1 MASCQ
6 PYFND
11 KISKLPMHYQDKS
24 LNALKLGQQT
34 KYAEKYDRTLLQPVP
49 RRLNRDQLNIT
60 ATQPFTIGADIW
72 TAYEI
77 SWLNPKGVPQ
87 VAIADVS
94 IDFRSENLI
103 ESKSFKLY
111 LNSFNQTTF
120 TDFADVQ
127 QTLQRDLQDCAQ
139 GEVNVRLNSLADYT
153 AQPIVALSGN
163 CIDAQDIEVRDYAFN
178 AALLNHC
185 TGDHLVD
192 ETLVSHLL
200 KSNCL
205 ITQQPDWGSLQ
216 IHYVGKQINREQLLR
231 YIISFRQ
238 HNEFHEQCV
247 ERIFCDLM
255 QYAKPEKLTVYA
267 RYTRR
272 GGLDINPYR
281 SNFEPLPQNVRL
293 ARQ

>member
-1 MASCQ
+1 
-6 PYFND
+6 
-11 KISKLPMHYQDKS
+11 MHYQDKS

-49 RRLNRDQLNIT
+49 RHLNRDMLNIT
-60 ATQPFTIGADIW
+60 TIQPFTIGADIW

-111 LNSFNQTTF
+111 LNSFNQTQ
-120 TDFADVQ
+120 FANFDEVQ
-127 QTLQRDLQDCAQ
+127 QILQQDLQDCAK
-139 GEVNVRLNSLADYT
+139 GEVKVRLNSLTDYT
-153 AQPIVALSGN
+153 QQPIVALDGD
-163 CIDAQDIEVRDYAFN
+163 CIDGLNIEIEDYAFN
-178 AALLNHC
+178 AELLKNC
-185 TGDHLVD
+185 TNDNIIE

-255 QYAKPEKLTVYA
+255 HFAAPEKLTVYA

-281 SNFEPLPQNVRL
+281 SNFEPLPLNIRL

>member
-1 MASCQ
+1 MASFQ

-139 GEVNVRLNSLADYT
+139 GEVKVRLNSLADYT
-153 AQPIVALSGN
+153 AQPIVALSGD

-185 TGDHLVD
+185 TGDHLVE

>member
-1 MASCQ
+1 
-6 PYFND
+6 
-11 KISKLPMHYQDKS
+11 MHYQDKS

-34 KYAEKYDRTLLQPVP
+34 KYAEKYDRTGLQPVP
-49 RRLNRDQLNIT
+49 RHLNRDMLNIT
-60 ATQPFTIGADIW
+60 TTHPFTIVADVW

-94 IDFRSENLI
+94 IDFHSKNLI

-111 LNSFNQTTF
+111 LNSFNQSK
-120 TDFADVQ
+120 FADFNAVQ
-127 QTLQRDLQDCAQ
+127 QTMQRDLSECAQ
-139 GEVNVRLNSLADYT
+139 GDVTVRLN
-153 AQPIVALSGN
+153 PVAVYDSQKIDHLQGD
-163 CIDAQDIEVRDYAFN
+163 CIDEQDIEITSYEFN
-178 AALLNHC
+178 ADWLKDC
-185 TGDHLVD
+185 VSD
-192 ETLVSHLL
+192 EIVEEKLVSHLL

-205 ITQQPDWGSLQ
+205 ITNQPDWGTLH
-216 IHYVGKQINREQLLR
+216 IHYVGKKIDHEKLLR
-231 YIISFRQ
+231 YVVSFRQ

-255 QYAKPEKLTVYA
+255 HYAKPEKLTVYA

-272 GGLDINPYR
+272 GGLDINPFR
-281 SNFEPLPQNVRL
+281 SNFENLPENLRL

>member
-1 MASCQ
+1 
-6 PYFND
+6 
-11 KISKLPMHYQDKS
+11 MHYQDKS

-120 TDFADVQ
+120 ADFADVQ

-153 AQPIVALSGN
+153 AQSIVALSGD
-163 CIDAQDIEVRDYAFN
+163 CIDAQDIEVRDYDFN

-185 TGDHLVD
+185 TGEHLVE

-255 QYAKPEKLTVYA
+255 QYAIPEKLTVYA

>member
-1 MASCQ
+1 
-6 PYFND
+6 
-11 KISKLPMHYQDKS
+11 MHYQDPS

-34 KYAEKYDRTLLQPVP
+34 QYAEKYDCTLLQPVP
-49 RRLNRDQLNIT
+49 RHLNRDTLGIT
-60 ATQPFTIGADIW
+60 QTQPFSIGADIW

-87 VAIADVS
+87 VAIADVQ

-111 LNSFNQTTF
+111 LNSFNQTK
-120 TDFADVQ
+120 FADAAEVQ
-127 QTLQRDLQDCAQ
+127 DILQQDLQDCAK
-139 GEVNVRLNSLADYT
+139 GEVKVQLNSLADYT
-153 AQPIVALSGN
+153 AKPIVALSGE
-163 CIDAQDIEVRDYAFN
+163 CIDELDIEIQDYAFN
-178 AALLNHC
+178 AELLKNC
-185 TGDHLVD
+185 TGDNMV
-192 ETLVSHLL
+192 EEMLVSHLL

-216 IHYVGKQINREQLLR
+216 IHYVGKQINHEQLLR

-281 SNFEPLPQNVRL
+281 SNFEALPQNLRL